1 MLNVKFI
8 LGELGLGKVFVIRKF
23 LNGKLFNDRILR
35 IIILIVVKLWNLYR
49 VRIIIESDIGNIK
62 EKDFIEKFDF
72 ERKDGVKV
80 LKYYFNN
87 MLYMIVFWKI
97 VKI

>member
-80 LKYYFNN
+80 LRYYLKN

>member
-1 MLNVKFI
+1 MLYVKFI
-8 LGELGLGKVFVIRKF
+8 LGELGLEKVFVIRKF

-35 IIILIVVKLWNLYR
+35 IIILIVVKLWNLDR
-49 VRIIIESDIGNIK
+49 VRIIIESDIGNII
-62 EKDFIEKFDF
+62 EKDFIEKCYF

-80 LKYYFNN
+80 LRYYLKN